1 MGSVM
6 GTQKLGVREGGGQ
19 ERVQVAGVSLY
30 NRCEAA
36 GSSRPSHAGHSIRQ
50 RAANS
55 LVLLLKSD

>member
-1 MGSVM
+1 MGI
-6 GTQKLGVREGGGQ
+6 QKLGVREGGGQ
-19 ERVQVAGVSLY
+19 ERLQVAGVSLY